1 MMVMDMSARLQS
13 PLSVRFACLCHDLGK
28 GNTPTDVLPRHI
40 GHEARSAKLL
50 KDVCERLRVPT
61 DCREL
66 ADVMAREHSN
76 IHRCQDISAAA
87 LVRLLER
94 CDALRRPER
103 FEHLLRAC
111 ECDLR
116 GRLGYAE
123 APYPQRQRLL
133 GALTLMQ
140 TIDTNSIAAK
150 AVETGASGL
159 KVGELIHAAR
169 VAAVQ
174 AGLGG

>member
-1 MMVMDMSARLQS
+1 
-13 PLSVRFACLCHDLGK
+13 
-28 GNTPTDVLPRHI
+28 
-40 GHEARSAKLL
+40 
-50 KDVCERLRVPT
+50 VPT
-61 DCREL
+61 DCRDL

-76 IHRCQDISAAA
+76 IHRCLELSAAT

-103 FEHLLRAC
+103 FAHLLLAC

-116 GRLGYAE
+116 GRLGFSE

-133 GALTLMQ
+133 DALALVHTV
-140 TIDTNSIAAK
+140 DTNSIASQAAK
-150 AVETGASGL
+150 AGVSGL
-159 KVGELIHAAR
+159 KIGELIHAAR

-174 AGLGG
+174 AGVGG

>member
-1 MMVMDMSARLQS
+1 M
-13 PLSVRFACLCHDLGK
+13 GK
-28 GNTPTDVLPRHI
+28 GNTPADVLPRHI
-40 GHEARSAKLL
+40 GHEARGAKLL
-50 KDVCERLRVPT
+50 KEVSERLRVPA

-66 ADVMAREHSN
+66 ADAMAREHSN
-76 IHRCQDISAAA
+76 IHRCLDISAAA

-103 FEHLLRAC
+103 FVHLLLAC

-116 GRLGYAE
+116 GRLGYSE

-133 GALTLMQ
+133 DALALVHTV
-140 TIDTNSIAAK
+140 DTNSIASEAAK
-150 AVETGASGL
+150 TGASGS
-159 KVGELIHAAR
+159 KIGEHIHTAR

-174 AGLGG
+174 AGLGC